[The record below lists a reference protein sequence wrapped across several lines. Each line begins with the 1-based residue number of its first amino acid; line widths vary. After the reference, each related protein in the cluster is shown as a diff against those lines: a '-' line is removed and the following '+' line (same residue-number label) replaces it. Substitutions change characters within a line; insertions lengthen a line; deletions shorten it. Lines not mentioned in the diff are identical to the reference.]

1 MASRQRT
8 WALVLAAGDG
18 TRLASLTTDANGR
31 FAVDYSKVKQA
42 VRDLTHELLT
52 IEARGDYHAAQQMLE
67 TLGVIRPSVQKALDR
82 MTHIPV
88 DIEPKFV
95 TANRLVPSTA
105 NQF

>member
-1 MASRQRT
+1 MALQFNYLCDHG
-8 WALVLAAGDG
+8 AF
-18 TRLASLTTDANGR
+18 TTDANDR

-52 IEARGDYHAAQQMLE
+52 IEARGDYRAAQQMLD
-67 TLGVIRPSVQKALDR
+67 TLAVIRPPVQKVLDR

-95 TANRLVPSTA
+95 TADKVAPPTA
-105 NQF
+105 N